1 MFMEVESKKGN
12 RYLFD
17 ALSND
22 IYSLDSTFHIN
33 ESDTRDSLNL
43 PHIQRRIGVDPLT
56 HSKVKNSAKTLI
68 IELTEQCN
76 LRCTYCVF
84 DEAYSKERSHS
95 TKKIDIE
102 LAKTRIKEFSYR
114 ATQDAYII
122 FYGGEPLLEFDSI
135 VILTEYAKNIF
146 GERVKFS
153 FTTNGMALTHNK
165 YEFLINHD
173 FLITVSL
180 DGFKS
185 NHDKSRLTIK
195 GNPSWDRIMVNLEK
209 LKEYDPKYYDNKVI
223 FNNVINGIQD
233 IPSIDEEFNDN
244 PLLQGKTSRYS
255 FILQNAIEENST
267 YNKFNDLNVNDIET
281 FFLEKNLN
289 NHPFYKDR
297 LLPLVKKIAFREI
310 GEKAQEGKKTCIPFV
325 NRTYIRSNGDMQF
338 CERISSFNKVSN
350 GQNLIIESQ
359 KIQKEFYKN
368 KESTCSDCYA
378 YNFCELCPAS
388 FYFEGKF
395 NDRHIDICN
404 NFRDEFLF
412 ALQLYL
418 DLQENNVKLSEI

>member
-1 MFMEVESKKGN
+1 MFIEVESKKGN

-22 IYSLDSTFHIN
+22 IYSLDSTFFIN
-33 ESDTRDSLNL
+33 QNDTRDSLNL
-43 PHIQRRIGVDPLT
+43 PNIQRNIGIDELT
-56 HSKVKNSAKTLI
+56 PSKIEGSAKTLI

-84 DEAYSKERSHS
+84 DESYSKERSHS
-95 TKKIDIE
+95 TKKIDID
-102 LAKTRIKEFSYR
+102 LAKRRIKEFHHR
-114 ATQDAYII
+114 AKQDAYII

-135 VILTEYAKNIF
+135 VNLTEYAKSIF
-146 GERVKFS
+146 GDRVKFS
-153 FTTNGMALTHNK
+153 FTTNGMALTRNK
-165 YEFLINHD
+165 YDFLINHD

-209 LKEYDPKYYDNKVI
+209 LKEYNPEYYDEKII

-233 IPSIDEEFNDN
+233 ASSIDDEFNN
-244 PLLQGKTSRYS
+244 NNLLKGKISRYS
-255 FILQNAIEENST
+255 FILQNSIEENIK
-267 YNKFNDLNVNDIET
+267 YNKFNELNASDIEG
-281 FFLEKNLN
+281 FFLDKNLN
-289 NHPFYKDR
+289 DHPLYKDR
-297 LLPLVKKIAFREI
+297 LLPLVKKIAFRVI

-338 CERISSFNKVSN
+338 CERISSFGKISDDK
-350 GQNLIIESQ
+350 NLIEESQ
-359 KIQKEFYKN
+359 KIQEEFYEN
-368 KESTCSDCYA
+368 KKSTCLECYA

-388 FYFEGKF
+388 FYYEGKF
-395 NDRHIDICN
+395 NDRHLEICN
-404 NFRDEFLF
+404 NFRNEFKF
-412 ALQLYL
+412 ALQLYVE
-418 DLQENNVKLSEI
+418 LQENNVKISEL